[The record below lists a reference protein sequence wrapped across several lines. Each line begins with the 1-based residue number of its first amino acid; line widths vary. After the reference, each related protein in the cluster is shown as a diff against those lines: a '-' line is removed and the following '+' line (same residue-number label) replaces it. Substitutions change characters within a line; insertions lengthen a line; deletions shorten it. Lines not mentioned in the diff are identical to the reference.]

1 MTQENGHR
9 KGSLESLAKTGQAQR
24 SPLRNQPP
32 GSSSLVIEE
41 WRRYTVLQ
49 KVLKLW
55 NWNWLIYRK
64 RFEGPSSEGE
74 SKRRKTVGRLSEFIH
89 LKKKKKKKKKKE
101 KHLSYFQEK
110 KPIRE
115 VVIKWKLNLAKSNK
129 FFFEKG
135 LDIYLQIEEEW
146 SF

>member
-24 SPLRNQPP
+24 SPLRNQPLR
-32 GSSSLVIEE
+32 SSSLVIEE
-41 WRRYTVLQ
+41 WRRYTVFQ
-49 KVLKLW
+49 KLLKLW
-55 NWNWLIYRK
+55 NWNWLIYMK
-64 RFEGPSSEGE
+64 RFEGPSSEGD

-89 LKKKKKKKKKKE
+89 LKKKKKKKKKE

-129 FFFEKG
+129 IFFEKG